1 MMELRVYAWI
11 VVGTRARMIALS
23 SGVQGYAVAPIS
35 GKDGPGARRARKLLT
50 APQDKPAGARNWVRV
65 IGGRWRSRRIRF
77 ESVPGL
83 RPTPDR
89 VRETLFNWLQAEV
102 PGSRCLDLYA
112 GSGALGIEA
121 LSRGAHEAVFV
132 EADRRAAA
140 GLEATLREFGATGAS
155 VVCADAFAFLHGP
168 RPARPFDLVFLDP
181 PYAQGRLRELCTLL
195 GMRGW
200 LAPQARIYLECAA
213 AGAAPALPEGWIEWR
228 RTRAG
233 EALALLARRATPATA
248 VAPAPEPA
256 PEPAS
261 PP

>member
-1 MMELRVYAWI
+1 
-11 VVGTRARMIALS
+11 MIALS
-23 SGVQGYAVAPIS
+23 SGAQGYAVASIS
-35 GKDGPGARRARKLLT
+35 GKDGAGPRRPGKILT
-50 APQDKPAGARNWVRV
+50 APQDKSPGARGWVRV

-77 ESVPGL
+77 EAVPDL

-132 EADRRAAA
+132 EADGRAVRA
-140 GLEATLREFGATGAS
+140 LEATLRELGATGAS
-155 VVCADAFAFLHGP
+155 VVRADVAGFLRGG
-168 RPARPFDLVFLDP
+168 ARPFDLVFLDP

-195 GMRGW
+195 EERGW

-213 AGAAPALPEGWIEWR
+213 AGGEPALPSGWVEWR

-233 EALALLARRATPATA
+233 EVLALLARRATPAAAAAST
-248 VAPAPEPA
+248 PAPEPT
-256 PEPAS
+256 S